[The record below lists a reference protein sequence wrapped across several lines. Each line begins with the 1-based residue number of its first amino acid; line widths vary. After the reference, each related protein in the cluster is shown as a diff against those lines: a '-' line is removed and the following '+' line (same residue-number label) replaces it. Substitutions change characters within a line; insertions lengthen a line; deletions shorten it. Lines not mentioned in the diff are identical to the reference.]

1 MALLVLSLD
10 FSIDFDSISHR
21 FLSFMPL
28 ISVDGSYTST
38 IDFRAILARKQ
49 NAENAVDGDDISTI
63 EKIPSLERTFADS
76 RTIIPESI
84 GTINQ

>member
-10 FSIDFDSISHR
+10 FSIDFC
-21 FLSFMPL
+21 
-28 ISVDGSYTST
+28 
-38 IDFRAILARKQ
+38 AILARKQ

-76 RTIIPESI
+76 RKNIPESI